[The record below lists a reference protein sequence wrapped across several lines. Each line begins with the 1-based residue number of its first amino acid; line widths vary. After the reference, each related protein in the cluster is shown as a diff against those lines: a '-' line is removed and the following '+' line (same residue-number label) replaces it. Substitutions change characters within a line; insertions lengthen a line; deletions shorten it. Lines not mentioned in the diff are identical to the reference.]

1 MRLLALYLP
10 NQHHSLRTRP
20 VARTRPGPSFS
31 YGPRRRCHRCLSR
44 PICCRRYRRRCCSR
58 HYSNCREQ
66 ITMSPYISCRDP
78 PTCVVTPHVFPPSF
92 PHTRASC
99 CSYLI
104 PLFLSL
110 SITRLCSS
118 LVNFMLCY
126 ILLRIHLFAPVSSHL
141 VSSLHSP
148 EDPAHILYNTT
159 ITTITT
165 VIIICICSGYCV
177 IVLQTDHG
185 REDSNS
191 QSKCCPHDVHGNPH
205 IPIMPPIN
213 LTMLYPA
220 LCMFNLQNEEMKVSF
235 FAKNKQTNKTNICS
249 DAAVDCTCCMALTV

>member
-1 MRLLALYLP
+1 MRRHTTRFPSFLSSHSCFLLFIPHTSLLVALY
-10 NQHHSLRTRP
+10 HSLML
-20 VARTRPGPSFS
+20 FS
-31 YGPRRRCHRCLSR
+31 SQLC
-44 PICCRRYRRRCCSR
+44 
-58 HYSNCREQ
+58 
-66 ITMSPYISCRDP
+66 
-78 PTCVVTPHVFPPSF
+78 
-92 PHTRASC
+92 
-99 CSYLI
+99 
-104 PLFLSL
+104 FL
-110 SITRLCSS
+110 
-118 LVNFMLCY
+118 FMLCY
-126 ILLRIHLFAPVSSHL
+126 ILLHLHLFAPVSSHL

-148 EDPAHILYNTT
+148 EDPTHILYNTT

-213 LTMLYPA
+213 FTMLYPV